1 MRPYTP
7 LLTLLLLPLAST
19 LTIIPNITGNCVSG
33 TYPANDPA
41 TWLLTAPPSTH
52 FPTPLNP
59 SIHHFIAQ
67 SNAKGI
73 RFTPTGAALDLHAPP
88 STPLTRAAHTRY
100 ILYGRISINITA
112 SPAQGICTSLTT
124 LSDTSDELDIELI
137 GKKPLTLFTN
147 IFYKG
152 RQEFTHGTS
161 IPLSSPISETHLYEL
176 DWKPESVTWL
186 VDGRVVR
193 YISRGAEDAKS
204 RLLNSGENWF
214 PDTPSQVWFGIWQGA
229 WAGEAQWTDGGV
241 RTSEFGSLVVQCYDG
256 MGTPVPEWPVGA
268 KQFVYGEAQ
277 QAASTT
283 SNVLPCKIYT
293 AHAGETC
300 QDIALASNI
309 TPWTRIEE
317 WNPGMCPPQEGTELC
332 ISEPVV
338 IKRKK
343 RDEL

>member
-7 LLTLLLLPLAST
+7 LLTLLLLPLGST
-19 LTIIPNITGNCVSG
+19 ITIIPNITGNCVSG
-33 TYPANDPA
+33 TYPTNDPA
-41 TWLLTAPPSTH
+41 TWLLTAPPSTR

-59 SIHHFIAQ
+59 SVHHFIAQ
-67 SNAKGI
+67 SNAKAI
-73 RFTPTGAALDLHAPP
+73 RFTPTGAALDLHA
-88 STPLTRAAHTRY
+88 TTTLTRAAHTRY

-137 GKKPLTLFTN
+137 GKNPLSLFTN

-152 RQEFTHGTS
+152 RQEFKHGSS
-161 IPLSSPISETHLYEL
+161 IPLSNPISDTHLYEL

-193 YISRGAEDAKS
+193 YISRGAQDAKS
-204 RLLNSGENWF
+204 RMLNPGENWF
-214 PDTPSQVWFGIWQGA
+214 PNTPSQVWFGIWQGA
-229 WAGEAQWTDGGV
+229 WAGQAQWTQGAV
-241 RTSEFGSLVVQCYDG
+241 RTSEFGSLGVQCYDG
-256 MGTPVPEWPVGA
+256 AGVPVPEWPVGA
-268 KQFVYGEAQ
+268 KQFVYTEAG
-277 QAASTT
+277 QAESTK
-283 SNVLPCKIYT
+283 SPCKTYT

-317 WNPGMCPPQEGTELC
+317 WNPGKCPPQETSEFC

-338 IKRKK
+338 TRRTK